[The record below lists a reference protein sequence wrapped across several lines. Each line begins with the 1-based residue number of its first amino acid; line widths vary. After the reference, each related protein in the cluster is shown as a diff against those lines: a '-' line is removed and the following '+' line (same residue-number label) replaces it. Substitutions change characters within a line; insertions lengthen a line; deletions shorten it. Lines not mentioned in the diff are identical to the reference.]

1 VTNQVNTQPVL
12 TFDGRDDYIDFGKNY
27 LGGVFAK
34 GSSAFTVSGWVNPHQ
49 LIDKATTYGTHN
61 VFFARSSDRYSDNFE
76 FGIDAEGNLNV
87 YIDTNTDNVIQTFG
101 NGELTIGQW
110 HFFAIIFDAGQLHI
124 YLDEH
129 EYTGAL
135 TGQSLNKATSP
146 LTLGATLH
154 NQVYFTG
161 QLANISVWNYPCT
174 QTEIQ
179 AHRSSPL
186 VGTEPGLVAYWKLN
200 EGQGTIVQD
209 SSAQP
214 YNGTVHGNPQWVSTP
229 VPFPIWQ
236 SLDEGET
243 VSATQLEIATTTQ
256 ISADPIVE
264 NVHQPAAVQI
274 VDRQEPSTTMNTA
287 SQPKYK
293 ILSIDGGGV
302 RGIVPAMILAEIE
315 RRTQAQIFSL
325 FDLIAGSSSG
335 GILALGL
342 TKPRLDVPEAS
353 APVAQYSAEELMQ
366 IYLEYGAEIFYEPFW
381 EQIFGQVEDIFMQ
394 PKYAADGRSEI
405 IHQYFGNTLLEHNLK
420 EVLITSYD
428 LDRRIPIFFT
438 NKPEKQQLESKKFRK
453 LCRGFSL
460 ADAALATSAT
470 PTYFPPYRFANANA
484 DQAYTLIDGGLV
496 ANNPANLAIL
506 EAQISSR
513 SQQQV
518 LNLEDILVVSLG
530 CGALTSVHPYQE
542 VQKWGQLQ
550 WTKPLLN
557 IAIDGGSEVVAGEL
571 ERLFDAIRQ
580 GDRTNYYRF
589 QVSLTSELEPIDNT
603 KPSQLRQLQALAN
616 IMIQEK
622 SRELD
627 ELCALLTS

>member
-1 VTNQVNTQPVL
+1 MANQVNTQPVL

-27 LGGVFAK
+27 LSGVFAK

-49 LIDKATTYGTHN
+49 LTDKATTYGAYN

-76 FGIDAEGNLNV
+76 FGIDPEGNLNV
-87 YIDTNTDNVIQTFG
+87 YIDTNSNDVIQTFG
-101 NGELTIGQW
+101 NGELTIRQW

-124 YLDEH
+124 YLDDR

-135 TGQSLNKATSP
+135 TGKSLNKATSP

-161 QLANISVWNYPCT
+161 QLANISIWNYPCT

-186 VGTEPGLVAYWKLN
+186 AGTAPGLVAYWKLN
-200 EGQGTIVQD
+200 EGGGTIVRD
-209 SSAQP
+209 SSEHS
-214 YNGTVHGNPQWVSTP
+214 YNGTVHGDPQWVLAP
-229 VPFPIWQ
+229 VPLPIWQ
-236 SLDEGET
+236 SLDESET
-243 VSATQLEIATTTQ
+243 VGATQLEIAETTQ
-256 ISADPIVE
+256 ISTDPIVE
-264 NVHQPAAVQI
+264 NIHQPATVQTAE
-274 VDRQEPSTTMNTA
+274 RQEPSDTMNTP

-302 RGIVPAMILAEIE
+302 RGIFPAMILAEIE
-315 RRTQAQIFSL
+315 RRTQTQTCSM

-353 APVAQYSAEELMQ
+353 APVARYSAEELMQ

-381 EQIFGQVEDIFMQ
+381 EQILGRVEDIFMQ
-394 PKYAADGRSEI
+394 PKYTAEGRSEI
-405 IHQYFGNTLLEHNLK
+405 IHQYFGKTLLEHNLK

-484 DQAYTLIDGGLV
+484 DQAYTFIDGGLV
-496 ANNPANLAIL
+496 ANNPANLAIV

-518 LNLEDILVVSLG
+518 LNLEDILIVSLG
-530 CGALTSVHPYQE
+530 SGALTSVHPYQE

-603 KPSQLRQLQALAN
+603 KPSQLRQLQSLAN
-616 IMIQEK
+616 MMIQEK
-622 SRELD
+622 SREID

>member
-34 GSSAFTVSGWVNPHQ
+34 GSSAFTVSGWVHPHQ
-49 LIDKATTYGTHN
+49 LTDKATTYGTHN

-76 FGIDAEGNLNV
+76 FGIDPEGKLNV
-87 YIDTNTDNVIQTFG
+87 YIDTNTDDVIQTFG
-101 NGELTIGQW
+101 NGELSIGQW

-124 YLDEH
+124 YLDEQ

-174 QTEIQ
+174 QAEIQ

-200 EGQGTIVQD
+200 EGRGTIVQD

-214 YNGTVHGNPQWVSTP
+214 CNGNLHGNPQWVSTP

-236 SLDEGET
+236 SSEEGET
-243 VSATQLEIATTTQ
+243 VSVTQLEIAATTQ

-264 NVHQPAAVQI
+264 NIHQPAAVQI
-274 VDRQEPSTTMNTA
+274 AERQEPSNTMNTG

-315 RRTQAQIFSL
+315 RRTQTQIFSL

-342 TKPRLDVPEAS
+342 TKPRLDVPKSS

-381 EQIFGQVEDIFMQ
+381 EQIFGRVEDIFMQ
-394 PKYAADGRSEI
+394 PKYTAEGRSEI

-484 DQAYTLIDGGLV
+484 NQAYTFIDGGLV
-496 ANNPANLAIL
+496 TNNPANLAIV

-513 SQQQV
+513 VQQQI

-530 CGALTSVHPYQE
+530 SGALTSFHPYQE

-557 IAIDGGSEVVAGEL
+557 IAIDGGGEVVAGEL
-571 ERLFDAIRQ
+571 ERLFDAVRQ

-589 QVSLTSELEPIDNT
+589 QPFLTSELEAIDNT
-603 KPSQLRQLQALAN
+603 KPSQLRQLQSLAN

-622 SRELD
+622 SREID
-627 ELCALLTS
+627 ELCVLLTS